1 MTTGGTTIASRRR
14 LLICLAVV
22 IVTGLGSRMI
32 HSGIELV
39 DKYLGDGLYA
49 VMVYLI
55 LGLVRGG
62 DTPLRRAV
70 SSMVIMTLLE
80 TFQLTS
86 IPLEMTRSSH
96 IVPRIAGR
104 LIGTTFS
111 WLDLSAYTVGVAGVV
126 PVDLY
131 WLSNQGRKPRVSHET
146 D

>member
-1 MTTGGTTIASRRR
+1 MTTDRKAGANRRR
-14 LLICLAVV
+14 LLLCLAVV
-22 IVTGLGSRMI
+22 IAAGLGSRMV
-32 HSGIELV
+32 HSGIAVV

-55 LGLVRGG
+55 LSLVRGN
-62 DTPLRRAV
+62 DPPPRRGVAA
-70 SSMVIMTLLE
+70 MIIMTLIE

-111 WLDLSAYTVGVAGVV
+111 WLDLSAYAVGIAGVV
-126 PVDLY
+126 LVDLY
-131 WLSNQGRKPRVSHET
+131 WLQTGRTPHDPHET

>member
-55 LGLVRGG
+55 LSLVRGN
-62 DTPLRRAV
+62 DPPPRRGVAA
-70 SSMVIMTLLE
+70 MIIMTLIE

-111 WLDLSAYTVGVAGVV
+111 WLDLSAYAVGIAGVV
-126 PVDLY
+126 LVDLC
-131 WLSNQGRKPRVSHET
+131 LLQTGRKPHDPHET